1 MLQEIFPSVF
11 AEKPR
16 YAETWDFEVS
26 GSSFLQFE
34 LSMGCSKS
42 TSFSHGVRL
51 EYSTDCGQH
60 WSLITPECVP
70 PAIGCAGYT
79 QSSVYT
85 STQYKHWRRITVYL
99 PSAAKYVTNSL
110 LMKGPSLLNR
120 TFIFILLNSSVPQ
133 EPAFVGSRPTLPL
146 GPRVGCSITSYLP
159 PVAPGCAP
167 VTAFV
172 IMDVVC
178 K

>member
-1 MLQEIFPSVF
+1 MEHRIGLNARCCFSAVS

-79 QSSVYT
+79 QSSIYT

-99 PSAAKYVTNSL
+99 PSAAKYV
-110 LMKGPSLLNR
+110 
-120 TFIFILLNSSVPQ
+120 F
-133 EPAFVGSRPTLPL
+133 
-146 GPRVGCSITSYLP
+146 
-159 PVAPGCAP
+159 
-167 VTAFV
+167 
-172 IMDVVC
+172 
-178 K
+178 

>member
-1 MLQEIFPSVF
+1 MPT

-16 YAETWDFEVS
+16 YAESWDFEVS

-99 PSAAKYVTNSL
+99 PSAAKCVCFPFDFPFVHILLRISAFPPHFYITKGL
-110 LMKGPSLLNR
+110 LMS
-120 TFIFILLNSSVPQ
+120 NSH
-133 EPAFVGSRPTLPL
+133 LK
-146 GPRVGCSITSYLP
+146 I
-159 PVAPGCAP
+159 
-167 VTAFV
+167 
-172 IMDVVC
+172 
-178 K
+178 

>member
-1 MLQEIFPSVF
+1 MWSKGLTLRNDEGFFCEEGQHTVCSGPQSPRIQVNQSLKSKQTLTSYFFFNSVST
-11 AEKPR
+11 EKPR
-16 YAETWDFEVS
+16 YAESWDFEVS

-51 EYSTDCGQH
+51 EYSTDCGHH

-79 QSSVYT
+79 QSSIYT

-99 PSAAKYVTNSL
+99 PSAAKYVL
-110 LMKGPSLLNR
+110 
-120 TFIFILLNSSVPQ
+120 
-133 EPAFVGSRPTLPL
+133 
-146 GPRVGCSITSYLP
+146 
-159 PVAPGCAP
+159 
-167 VTAFV
+167 
-172 IMDVVC
+172 
-178 K
+178 

>member
-1 MLQEIFPSVF
+1 MF

-99 PSAAKYVTNSL
+99 PSAAKYVL
-110 LMKGPSLLNR
+110 
-120 TFIFILLNSSVPQ
+120 TFIFYICVQPWCPHTCAFTSKSNFVHNSIPQFPQNSVSLDPDSLY
-133 EPAFVGSRPTLPL
+133 PWGRGMGT
-146 GPRVGCSITSYLP
+146 R
-159 PVAPGCAP
+159 
-167 VTAFV
+167 
-172 IMDVVC
+172 
-178 K
+178 

>member
-1 MLQEIFPSVF
+1 MITNECNPLQEIFPPMF

-99 PSAAKYVTNSL
+99 PSAAKYVLGANFYCLECL
-110 LMKGPSLLNR
+110 LMKVPTLLIPN
-120 TFIFILLNSSVPQ
+120 FIL
-133 EPAFVGSRPTLPL
+133 
-146 GPRVGCSITSYLP
+146 I
-159 PVAPGCAP
+159 
-167 VTAFV
+167 
-172 IMDVVC
+172 
-178 K
+178 

>member
-1 MLQEIFPSVF
+1 MPP

-16 YAETWDFEVS
+16 YAESWDFEVS

-60 WSLITPECVP
+60 WALITPECVP

-99 PSAAKYVTNSL
+99 PSAAKCVTLSYSL
-110 LMKGPSLLNR
+110 SQVVSSLHQVAVFLEYYCPLLQLPQNQVPLDPDPLHPRCRGLGPGQR
-120 TFIFILLNSSVPQ
+120 
-133 EPAFVGSRPTLPL
+133 AAGSRLPL
-146 GPRVGCSITSYLP
+146 
-159 PVAPGCAP
+159 
-167 VTAFV
+167 
-172 IMDVVC
+172 DVLRSRTV
-178 K
+178 

>member
-1 MLQEIFPSVF
+1 MAFISHKIKGCERRSVTVNTDRTTVC

-16 YAETWDFEVS
+16 YAESWDFEVS

-51 EYSTDCGQH
+51 EYSTDCGHH

-99 PSAAKYVTNSL
+99 PSAAKCVFFCHFLFPLSFIVRNKNITFVHL
-110 LMKGPSLLNR
+110 LLGIY
-120 TFIFILLNSSVPQ
+120 IFFFFFCFTQ
-133 EPAFVGSRPTLPL
+133 R
-146 GPRVGCSITSYLP
+146 
-159 PVAPGCAP
+159 
-167 VTAFV
+167 
-172 IMDVVC
+172 
-178 K
+178 

>member
-1 MLQEIFPSVF
+1 MS

-16 YAETWDFEVS
+16 YAESWDFEVS

-51 EYSTDCGQH
+51 EYSTDCGHH

-99 PSAAKYVTNSL
+99 PSAAKYV
-110 LMKGPSLLNR
+110 
-120 TFIFILLNSSVPQ
+120 F
-133 EPAFVGSRPTLPL
+133 
-146 GPRVGCSITSYLP
+146 
-159 PVAPGCAP
+159 
-167 VTAFV
+167 
-172 IMDVVC
+172 
-178 K
+178 

>member
-1 MLQEIFPSVF
+1 MELLCLPT

-16 YAETWDFEVS
+16 YAESWDFEVS

-51 EYSTDCGQH
+51 EYSTDCGHH
-60 WSLITPECVP
+60 WALITPECVP

-99 PSAAKYVTNSL
+99 PSAAKCVAVSYLCFPVDSFSHEVSVFLNFCRL
-110 LMKGPSLLNR
+110 LQLPQNTVPLDPDPLHPGCGGLGPG
-120 TFIFILLNSSVPQ
+120 Q
-133 EPAFVGSRPTLPL
+133 CAAGSRLPL
-146 GPRVGCSITSYLP
+146 
-159 PVAPGCAP
+159 
-167 VTAFV
+167 
-172 IMDVVC
+172 DVLRSRTV
-178 K
+178 

>member
-1 MLQEIFPSVF
+1 MF

-60 WSLITPECVP
+60 WFLITPECVP

-99 PSAAKYVTNSL
+99 PSAAKYVLTFRSYICVQ
-110 LMKGPSLLNR
+110 PSIPHR
-120 TFIFILLNSSVPQ
+120 CTFISKSNFVHHYFNSSVLP
-133 EPAFVGSRPTLPL
+133 EPVFVGSRLTLPL
-146 GPRVGCSITSYLP
+146 GQKDGH
-159 PVAPGCAP
+159 
-167 VTAFV
+167 
-172 IMDVVC
+172 
-178 K
+178 

>member
-1 MLQEIFPSVF
+1 MKNVVTVF

-16 YAETWDFEVS
+16 YAESWDFEVT

-51 EYSTDCGQH
+51 EYSTDCGRH

-99 PSAAKYVTNSL
+99 PSAAKFVLLFIEKTDTSTNVYI
-110 LMKGPSLLNR
+110 LNG
-120 TFIFILLNSSVPQ
+120 TVLNDVMLNPLVPQ
-133 EPAFVGSRPTLPL
+133 ELGSVGFRLTSPL
-146 GPRVGCSITSYLP
+146 ELKVGL
-159 PVAPGCAP
+159 
-167 VTAFV
+167 
-172 IMDVVC
+172 
-178 K
+178 

>member
-1 MLQEIFPSVF
+1 MPT

-16 YAETWDFEVS
+16 YAESWDFEVS

-51 EYSTDCGQH
+51 EYSTDCGHH

-99 PSAAKYVTNSL
+99 PSAAKCVIFLFQILQNSTTL
-110 LMKGPSLLNR
+110 ILSLSCKVSLR
-120 TFIFILLNSSVPQ
+120 FDVNS
-133 EPAFVGSRPTLPL
+133 
-146 GPRVGCSITSYLP
+146 
-159 PVAPGCAP
+159 
-167 VTAFV
+167 
-172 IMDVVC
+172 
-178 K
+178 

>member
-1 MLQEIFPSVF
+1 MQACMWLPGVIPNNWKWFKDIYKSLYKPLIKEIMWNHCNLVCILESGHSKYQKLMIFIFYTVS

-16 YAETWDFEVS
+16 YAESWDFEVS

-51 EYSTDCGQH
+51 EYSTDCGHH

-79 QSSVYT
+79 QSSIYT

-99 PSAAKYVTNSL
+99 PSAAKYV
-110 LMKGPSLLNR
+110 
-120 TFIFILLNSSVPQ
+120 F
-133 EPAFVGSRPTLPL
+133 
-146 GPRVGCSITSYLP
+146 
-159 PVAPGCAP
+159 
-167 VTAFV
+167 
-172 IMDVVC
+172 
-178 K
+178 

>member
-70 PAIGCAGYT
+70 PAIGCSGYT

-99 PSAAKYVTNSL
+99 PSAAKYVLSTNCL
-110 LMKGPSLLNR
+110 LRKVPSLLIRN
-120 TFIFILLNSSVPQ
+120 FIFIQLNPQ
-133 EPAFVGSRPTLPL
+133 FPKNPL
-146 GPRVGCSITSYLP
+146 SLDPDSLYPWGRGMG
-159 PVAPGCAP
+159 AR
-167 VTAFV
+167 
-172 IMDVVC
+172 
-178 K
+178 

>member
-1 MLQEIFPSVF
+1 MS

-99 PSAAKYVTNSL
+99 PSAAKYVL
-110 LMKGPSLLNR
+110 
-120 TFIFILLNSSVPQ
+120 TFILTLTLTLYPTFVCSHGLLIIALLLPN
-133 EPAFVGSRPTLPL
+133 PTLFANNYIPQ
-146 GPRVGCSITSYLP
+146 LP
-159 PVAPGCAP
+159 QNPVSLDPDSLYPWSRGMG
-167 VTAFV
+167 TR
-172 IMDVVC
+172 
-178 K
+178 

>member
-1 MLQEIFPSVF
+1 M
-11 AEKPR
+11 
-16 YAETWDFEVS
+16 S

-51 EYSTDCGQH
+51 EYSTDCGHH
-60 WSLITPECVP
+60 WALITPECVP

-99 PSAAKYVTNSL
+99 PSAAKCVLFMFSL
-110 LMKGPSLLNR
+110 SFPFPMKFL
-120 TFIFILLNSSVPQ
+120 FF
-133 EPAFVGSRPTLPL
+133 
-146 GPRVGCSITSYLP
+146 
-159 PVAPGCAP
+159 
-167 VTAFV
+167 
-172 IMDVVC
+172 
-178 K
+178 

>member
-1 MLQEIFPSVF
+1 MLIETCSPYEQHFYTNKIWKVMFPCF

-16 YAETWDFEVS
+16 YSESWDFEVS

-51 EYSTDCGQH
+51 EYSTDCGRH

-70 PAIGCAGYT
+70 PAIGCAAYT
-79 QSSVYT
+79 QSSIYT

-99 PSAAKYVTNSL
+99 PSAAKYALYT
-110 LMKGPSLLNR
+110 
-120 TFIFILLNSSVPQ
+120 
-133 EPAFVGSRPTLPL
+133 
-146 GPRVGCSITSYLP
+146 TS
-159 PVAPGCAP
+159 
-167 VTAFV
+167 
-172 IMDVVC
+172 
-178 K
+178 

>member
-1 MLQEIFPSVF
+1 MGCGNKLTRVF
-11 AEKPR
+11 RCFHSCSPLLKDTQLTQSIWSQRALKQDCVLCTIKLTFLYFTCAEKPR

-51 EYSTDCGQH
+51 EYTTDCGRH

-79 QSSVYT
+79 QSSIYT

-99 PSAAKYVTNSL
+99 PSAAKYVF
-110 LMKGPSLLNR
+110 P
-120 TFIFILLNSSVPQ
+120 F
-133 EPAFVGSRPTLPL
+133 
-146 GPRVGCSITSYLP
+146 
-159 PVAPGCAP
+159 
-167 VTAFV
+167 
-172 IMDVVC
+172 
-178 K
+178 

>member
-1 MLQEIFPSVF
+1 MF

-99 PSAAKYVTNSL
+99 PSAAKYVLTFRSYICVQ
-110 LMKGPSLLNR
+110 PSSPHNCAF
-120 TFIFILLNSSVPQ
+120 TSKFNFVCHYFNSSVPP
-133 EPAFVGSRPTLPL
+133 EPVFDGSRLTLPL
-146 GPRVGCSITSYLP
+146 GQKDGH
-159 PVAPGCAP
+159 
-167 VTAFV
+167 
-172 IMDVVC
+172 
-178 K
+178 